1 MREQI
6 WKLVEE
12 VKDYAVCARHHIH
25 QHPELGFQERETT
38 AFIKKELGEAGIEVV
53 PINMETGVLAVIRGT
68 AEWKGQGTPPVIGL
82 RADIDALPIQE
93 VTGVPYSS
101 QNPGVMHACGHDG
114 HTAILLA
121 TAKVLQKI
129 RHKLAGTVKL
139 FFQPA
144 EETLYGAAKM
154 IECGVLDNPKVES
167 VVALHGGVE
176 VPLGSIGVYPGP
188 FMASGDIFK
197 VKMVGKGTHGAY
209 PHRGTDALS
218 AAAQAAISLQMI
230 LARQIEANE
239 RAVISVCQI
248 HSGSAFNVVPGE
260 AEIAGTV
267 RCFSPEIRK
276 YIRERIESICNHIA
290 LSYQCEAICD
300 YTFGIPPVVNHE
312 GETERLAAAAAD
324 VLGEEKVVR
333 LANPLMG
340 SEDFAYFLQK
350 VNRGTIFRLGVAKEE
365 TIPLHNPNFNF
376 PDEALPIGIAVF
388 IRYVMDVLNPQNNT
402 KA

>member
-129 RHKLAGTVKL
+129 RHNFAGTVKL

-167 VVALHGGVE
+167 VVALHGG
-176 VPLGSIGVYPGP
+176 
-188 FMASGDIFK
+188 
-197 VKMVGKGTHGAY
+197 
-209 PHRGTDALS
+209 
-218 AAAQAAISLQMI
+218 
-230 LARQIEANE
+230 
-239 RAVISVCQI
+239 
-248 HSGSAFNVVPGE
+248 
-260 AEIAGTV
+260 
-267 RCFSPEIRK
+267 
-276 YIRERIESICNHIA
+276 
-290 LSYQCEAICD
+290 
-300 YTFGIPPVVNHE
+300 
-312 GETERLAAAAAD
+312 
-324 VLGEEKVVR
+324 
-333 LANPLMG
+333 
-340 SEDFAYFLQK
+340 
-350 VNRGTIFRLGVAKEE
+350 
-365 TIPLHNPNFNF
+365 
-376 PDEALPIGIAVF
+376 
-388 IRYVMDVLNPQNNT
+388 
-402 KA
+402 